1 MENNEDKQIDLKVV
15 ENKLMKIAALDFNIE
30 ERKVEE
36 KMIGVLDQYKTEQKK
51 IKSQKMKMKTE
62 EEIEKDKKAENIL
75 NTLMGVGKKTSTLE
89 FSWTRKL
96 QQTKKVS
103 KHQVSVMLMKNL
115 LGGGALSRRSDRS
128 TARRG
133 DTLFDRFLRRRNE
146 EKRKNL
152 TNKMKIIK
160 LLKEN
165 QIALNNRVKYYK
177 TSKFVIRIPD
187 KRIVTKNTFVFLS
200 LNDIQY
206 IKYLINDKT
215 RFPLLFSPMPF
226 QLTKISNLDR
236 QKFENVLTNPLDIND
251 NFNITFKT
259 VDVLDTKID
268 CLPIECNTHAKI
280 LEINK
285 KKSPNVREAL
295 LQYDLITPDDL
306 AKYEENEIPNE
317 LVISYQH
324 SPIDNFDVKEIEKLK
339 EEYEKNRY
347 EFLKVISNEDI
358 DIKTMKRVSL
368 KESETSFDSLLEVEE
383 NQNDN
388 NQTNTMLNDSTIH
401 INNDI
406 FNNNNEI
413 NIDDLSKYLFRYS
426 YMNSNIK
433 KLIDFLLLE
442 IVEVL
447 YSKNV
452 LTEEEHK
459 EMQVAITSK
468 SSNIRTNVAFLRKY
482 INKENVHTNNMMNIF
497 KDTFSMI
504 ERVIYQI
511 REKNEMYR
519 EDIRFGEEEISK
531 DDKRKLYLEEQ
542 NSLLSQHILYNK
554 TIKDYQDKLDI
565 ILTKFDEKTR
575 FLKEKIKAIPK
586 TENDNDSI
594 IDTKNKN
601 YLKEKKERSNNSKES
616 KINIDSIK
624 NQNVEKENTQLKSQ
638 IDSIKKAEKIS
649 QSNRFFFYIN
659 FILIMLIIAMSLYYY
674 FTVESID

>member
-482 INKENVHTNNMMNIF
+482 INKENVHTNNMMNIC

-542 NSLLSQHILYNK
+542 NSLLSQHILHNK

-594 IDTKNKN
+594 IDTNNKN
-601 YLKEKKERSNNSKES
+601 YFKEKKVRSNNSKES

-649 QSNRFFFYIN
+649 QSNGFFFYIN

-674 FTVESID
+674 KATTSE

>member
-482 INKENVHTNNMMNIF
+482 INKENVHTNNMMNIC

-542 NSLLSQHILYNK
+542 NSLLSQHILHNK

-594 IDTKNKN
+594 IDTNNKN
-601 YLKEKKERSNNSKES
+601 YLKEKKVRSNNSKES

-674 FTVESID
+674 KATTSE

>member
-36 KMIGVLDQYKTEQKK
+36 KMIGVLDQYKAEQKK

-482 INKENVHTNNMMNIF
+482 INKENVHTNNMMNIC

-542 NSLLSQHILYNK
+542 NSLLSQHILHNK

-594 IDTKNKN
+594 IDTNNKN
-601 YLKEKKERSNNSKES
+601 YLKEKKVRSDNSKES

-649 QSNRFFFYIN
+649 QSNRFFVYIN

-674 FTVESID
+674 KATTSE

>member
-482 INKENVHTNNMMNIF
+482 INKENVHTNNMMNIC

-542 NSLLSQHILYNK
+542 NSLLSQHILHNK

-594 IDTKNKN
+594 IDTNNKN
-601 YLKEKKERSNNSKES
+601 YLKEKKVRSNNSKES

-649 QSNRFFFYIN
+649 QSNRFFVYIN

-674 FTVESID
+674 KATTSE

>member
-482 INKENVHTNNMMNIF
+482 INKENVHTNNMMNIC

-542 NSLLSQHILYNK
+542 NSLLSQHILHNK

-594 IDTKNKN
+594 IDTNNKN
-601 YLKEKKERSNNSKES
+601 YLKEKKVRSNNSKES
-616 KINIDSIK
+616 KININSIK

-649 QSNRFFFYIN
+649 QSNGFFFYIN

-674 FTVESID
+674 KATTSE